1 MSVLGMEGMI
11 WKSSTGI
18 QNSPSMEEYAVV
30 IARDVMMRLVVR
42 CARHPYFMVRC
53 AAVEPVTHEAT

>member
-1 MSVLGMEGMI
+1 
-11 WKSSTGI
+11 
-18 QNSPSMEEYAVV
+18 MEEYAVV

-42 CARHPYFMVRC
+42 CARHSYFMVRC